1 MCVAQKLSPRNSAA
15 ASSGCAEASASG
27 MGCDV
32 SEDWKGSMS
41 EARERCERSGRGS
54 VRRHRAVSQGFGH
67 ASSRGPSP
75 PRARGPVAT
84 RPGARTIDDAFIPRA
99 ARCASPWTRRRCGDP
114 RPNKQYIRSDIP
126 ILKMR
131 AFLFYFSSI

>member
-27 MGCDV
+27 MGCGV

-54 VRRHRAVSQGFGH
+54 VR
-67 ASSRGPSP
+67 PSVVT
-75 PRARGPVAT
+75 ARSAGS
-84 RPGARTIDDAFIPRA
+84 
-99 ARCASPWTRRRCGDP
+99 ARCSVT
-114 RPNKQYIRSDIP
+114 
-126 ILKMR
+126 
-131 AFLFYFSSI
+131 